1 MWLWIVQCYE
11 SGHILFICVN
21 MSFHYFKT
29 WLWQVL
35 CALRNKENI
44 KRMYHF
50 EGRIAYRVDYYYRW
64 SCRAL
69 RRMHG
74 QICPPWVANWETAGV
89 YHWDRHA
96 SLYLTLH
103 SIALHIL
110 IISEI
115 DIFLWKLWLINIEL
129 VIADIYFDE
138 VLFLRCNFLKCCC
151 WGYVICL
158 WVVDELRAM

>member
-1 MWLWIVQCYE
+1 MCDVLIIENGLKGLLNHCWCCCELCNIMNMVI
-11 SGHILFICVN
+11 SSLFVWTCHL
-21 MSFHYFKT
+21 HYFKT

-35 CALRNKENI
+35 CALTKNENL

-50 EGRIAYRVDYYYRW
+50 EGRIAHRVDYYYWW

-103 SIALHIL
+103 SIALNIL
-110 IISEI
+110 IISEL
-115 DIFLWKLWLINIEL
+115 DIMFCWSCDWFTAKL
-129 VIADIYFDE
+129 VILEY
-138 VLFLRCNFLKCCC
+138 
-151 WGYVICL
+151 
-158 WVVDELRAM
+158 